1 MKTSR
6 FINILALGLSCAL
19 WGCSPKAQHDHDHEH
34 EHDHAEEAAIHDE
47 HDEHGE
53 HKDHD
58 EHEGHDEHDHE
69 GAIVLKPEQAERF
82 GVSTATFAPT
92 EFAEIIRVSG
102 RIEPAPSDIMTV
114 TARKSGIITLAQ
126 GITQGKSV
134 NAGTLIGSISAK
146 GVQGGDANAAA
157 HATLESAKRELDR
170 LTPLYKEGLV
180 TASTYNAAEQAY
192 KEAAALSGGTTGG
205 GGGGSEVSPCAGTVT
220 DIMVSSGQYVEVGTP
235 IATVAKSSKLT
246 LRADLPERY
255 TAHLA
260 AIQGAK
266 FRPDYADTVFSIA
279 ALGGQRISAST
290 TSGAKEGYIPVYFSF
305 NSNGATIPGAYT
317 EVYLQGAPRS
327 EVYTLP
333 RTALI
338 EMQGNRY
345 AYVKVHGDAF
355 EKRLVKTGAS
365 DGERVE
371 ILSGINPGEEV
382 VTAGATIVRMAETS
396 AIAPPGHTH
405 NH

>member
-6 FINILALGLSCAL
+6 LINILALGLGFAL
-19 WGCSPKAQHDHDHEH
+19 WACTPKAQDDHDHEH
-34 EHDHAEEAAIHDE
+34 EHDEAEEAAMHDE

-53 HKDHD
+53 HEDHD
-58 EHEGHDEHDHE
+58 EHEHE

-82 GVSTATFAPT
+82 GVATAAFTPA

-114 TARKSGIITLAQ
+114 TARKSGIITLAP
-126 GITQGKSV
+126 GMTQGQSV
-134 NAGTLIGSISAK
+134 SAGTLIGSISAK

-157 HATLESAKRELDR
+157 RATLESAKRELDR

-192 KEAAALSGGTTGG
+192 KEASALSGGGTTS
-205 GGGGSEVSPCAGTVT
+205 GGGSEVSPCAGTVT

-246 LRADLPERY
+246 LRADLPERH

-279 ALGGQRISAST
+279 ALGGKRISGSS
-290 TSGAKEGYIPVYFSF
+290 TSGAREGYIPVYFSF

-317 EVYLQGAPRS
+317 EVFLQGAPRS

-333 RTALI
+333 RKALI

-345 AYVKVHGDAF
+345 AYVKVHDDAY

-371 ILSGINPGEEV
+371 ILGGIAPGEEV
-382 VTAGATIVRMAETS
+382 VTEGATIVRMAETS
-396 AIAPPGHTH
+396 AIAPPGHSH